1 MTQLHPKVADLI
13 RKRALVNGLHVS
25 LAGYSGLVRADHEG
39 QALDGHVFTETG
51 KVRLTGPDA
60 PVAGGVTQHFAP
72 DGPTIRHTF
81 RVRGDAPGI
90 ELDLSVTNGE
100 VYGPRTPHLLE
111 RFLAIEVPEGWTLT
125 PRFEWI
131 KVTGVPDRPREFLV
145 DLGCNVYQGVMLD
158 VALALVPTESWEAHR
173 ESILKHLRAVPWLQE
188 DGPGFVDG
196 LPRHQMQES
205 LKLMLGAYTFI
216 EHGAGLDEADYLEW
230 DYGAATGGMSIR
242 FDFGAEFE
250 SLPIAVQY
258 HLMQRWSWEIHR
270 RPQRGYLTMDG
281 EPFDVYQAAPGFNMS
296 IGPTDTCSPARRA
309 TCTGSMSSSS
319 DSHYEE
325 FIFGERDLKGSI
337 DLQHGPRWF
346 GPDAF
351 LAQKFGC
358 PMATQRIRFMAAAAR
373 ADTPD
378 PLSATPGTL
387 NRAHGWNAVL
397 QATAAHLGYPQGA
410 GDWLRW
416 YVEACTRDQTE
427 HGGIC
432 SWTHNKEAKDYAR
445 KFVWDNM
452 PEADRPASYKDLPVV
467 PVTSYSEDICFFGAE
482 CATRVGVS
490 IPDEVMSRWAHF
502 ICETS
507 REAGHSGP
515 CYRRGVDGER
525 MSPNDTSWYHGATL
539 AVAKRREVASVD
551 GWGDAFTNGG
561 GLDWLTSQPE
571 SKRANT
577 WHLMG
582 LLKPGNQ

>member
-1 MTQLHPKVADLI
+1 MSAWHPKVVEVRPELN
-13 RKRALVNGLHVS
+13 KGLAVS
-25 LAGYSGLVRADHEG
+25 IAGYSGFIVADAEG
-39 QALDGHVFTETG
+39 QALVGDVATETG
-51 KVRLTGPDA
+51 KVRLRYGA
-60 PVAGGVTQHFAP
+60 LAEAE
-72 DGPTIRHTF
+72 GPTVRHTF

-100 VYGPRTPHLLE
+100 VYGPRTPHLLDNL
-111 RFLAIEVPEGWTLT
+111 LAIEVPEGWTLV

-131 KVTGVPDRPREFLV
+131 KVTQVPDRPREFLV

-158 VALALVPTESWEAHR
+158 VALALVPTEFYDDEYERVGIAWH
-173 ESILKHLRAVPWLQE
+173 LKNVPWLAE

-196 LPRHQMQES
+196 LPRHRLPVS
-205 LKLMLGAYTFI
+205 TKLLGQVLEFI
-216 EHGAGLDEADYLEW
+216 ETGYGLDSADYLDW
-230 DYGAATGGMSIR
+230 DYGAATGAMLIR
-242 FDFGAEFE
+242 MDFGAEFE
-250 SLPIAVQY
+250 SLPLWMQY
-258 HLMQRWSWEIHR
+258 MLWQRVSWEVHR

-281 EPFDVYQAAPGFNMS
+281 ELFDVYQAAPGFNMS
-296 IGPTDTCSPARRA
+296 IGPTEYMFASKAGNVYGFDEQFIT
-309 TCTGSMSSSS
+309 

-325 FIFGERDLKGSI
+325 FYFGDEYRDLNGSI

-358 PMATQRIRFMAAAAR
+358 PMATQRLRFMAAAAR

-378 PLSATPGTL
+378 PMDAAPGTL

-397 QATAAHLGYPQGA
+397 QATVCRLCVDEVDSAAT
-410 GDWLRW
+410 WLKR
-416 YVEACTRDQTE
+416 YVQACTRDQTE

-452 PEADRPASYKDLPVV
+452 PEADRPGSYKDLPVV

-482 CATRVGVS
+482 CATCVGVS
-490 IPDEVMSRWAHF
+490 IPVEVMSRWAHF

-507 REAGHSGP
+507 REAGHRGP

-539 AVAKRREVASVD
+539 AVAKRREVAGVD

-571 SKRANT
+571 SQRANT
-577 WHLMG
+577 WHLMA
-582 LLKPGNQ
+582 LLKPGGGA